1 MNKLLRTPI
10 TYWGGK
16 QTLVPE
22 LLPLI
27 PTHNLYCEPFA
38 GGAALFWSKPASN
51 VEVINDINGEI
62 GNFYTQIRDSFV
74 ELNHHIQHSL
84 HSREAYGDAL
94 HVYSR
99 PPMFTPVK
107 RAWAFWVLTNQGWCG
122 KIGSWGYGIA
132 ENRSESKNLF
142 KKAQF
147 EAALSERLRK
157 VQIECNDALKVI
169 QSRDRE
175 DSFFYAD
182 PPYFNSNMG
191 HYAGYTETDYKD
203 LLEVLSRLKGK
214 FLMSSYPSDILQTYV
229 QQNGWCMKSFDMALS
244 ASKGNKRK
252 TEVMVANFNI

>member
-1 MNKLLRTPI
+1 MNKLLKTPI

-51 VEVINDINGEI
+51 VEVVNDINGEI
-62 GNFYTQIRDSFV
+62 GNFYTQIRDGFV
-74 ELNHHIQHSL
+74 ELNHHVQNSL

-99 PPMFTPVK
+99 PSMFSAVK

-132 ENRSESKNLF
+132 ENRSECKNLF
-142 KKAQF
+142 KKSQF
-147 EAALSERLRK
+147 DAVLSERLQK

-169 QSRDRE
+169 SSRDRD
-175 DSFFYAD
+175 DSFFYVD

-191 HYAGYTETDYKD
+191 HYAGYTEGDYKNLLD
-203 LLEVLSRLKGK
+203 LLSQLKGK

-229 QQNGWCMKSFDMALS
+229 TKNGWRMKSFDMALS

-252 TEVMVANFNI
+252 TEVLVANFEI